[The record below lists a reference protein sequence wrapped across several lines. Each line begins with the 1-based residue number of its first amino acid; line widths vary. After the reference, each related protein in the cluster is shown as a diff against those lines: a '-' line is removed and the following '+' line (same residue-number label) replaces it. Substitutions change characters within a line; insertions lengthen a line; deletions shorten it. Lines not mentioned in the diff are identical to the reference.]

1 MTGSRSLSVVVGRLT
16 TPPAPEGAESGVGGL
31 ELPDLA
37 MATYLPYASYGLVL
51 LGVCPQGWPLL
62 HSVLMHHKLLLV
74 GEHCDPVIAAIKAST
89 EHTRGAVSAT
99 AVDPERPDVSG
110 FCCSWGAERFYVMHV
125 QRPAC
130 NWLSWPCRVQ
140 EIRRGVYVYETPWV
154 TRWFYG
160 LRKERDEQAW

>member
-1 MTGSRSLSVVVGRLT
+1 LSVVVGRLT

-37 MATYLPYASYGLVL
+37 MATYLPYAAPALVL
-51 LGVCPQGWPLL
+51 LGVDRNGVGVL
-62 HSVLMHHKLLLV
+62 HSARLYHRLLV
-74 GEHCDPVIAAIKAST
+74 VGEDCERVIDAIKAST

-110 FCCSWGAERFYVMHV
+110 FCCSWGATRLYVMHV

-130 NWLSWPCRVQ
+130 NWLAWKCRVL

-160 LRKERDEQAW
+160 LRKESDER